1 MPEVTRKLLGKT
13 NLSLTVTLVQD
24 INPSDRSLGHRVSIL
39 LTGWVLVSLGIVS
52 VLRAGLGAGPLDVLN
67 VGVASRLGVQVGTA
81 SWVTM
86 GTIIAV
92 AMILGARPGPATF
105 VSTFFVG
112 SLVNVFLDLI
122 LTPDSFAARL
132 VLLCVGVAILYLGVC
147 LSVVAGLGY
156 SAVDMLMF
164 ALGGKGLSLRVARW
178 GIELTAVTAGVLLG
192 GTAGIATILIALSAG
207 PSLVRL
213 IPLVARL
220 PLVAVNPARLRVS

>member
-1 MPEVTRKLLGKT
+1 M
-13 NLSLTVTLVQD
+13 QD
-24 INPSDRSLGHRVSIL
+24 INPSDRSLGHRLSIL
-39 LTGWVLVSLGIVS
+39 LTGWVLVSAGIVS

-67 VGVASRLGVQVGTA
+67 VGVASHLGVQVGTA

-92 AMILGARPGPATF
+92 AMTLGARPGPATF
-105 VSTFFVG
+105 ASTFFVG

-132 VLLCVGVAILYLGVC
+132 VLLCMGVTILYLGVC

-178 GIELTAVTAGVLLG
+178 GIELCAVIAGVLLG

-220 PLVAVNPARLRVS
+220 PLVAVNPERLSVS